1 MLCDAQVVTIKEA
14 GGAPFAAQQP
24 AREFTP
30 DDLWDGIIAGDL
42 KAVMMIVESSPGLIA
57 TVGAEDQT
65 PLHLAC
71 DVAARDEGDE
81 CIVYLVQ
88 KGADVHAQDTSLRT
102 PLLVACEVG
111 ALASARFL
119 MLNTE
124 SSLKVTDQNGMSP
137 VHWLAMHGA
146 AELLALGLKKGCDVD
161 AATSSQQTPLHIAI
175 SRGHLACALV
185 LLDAGASPAALDEER
200 RCSMHLAMQYS
211 GGMGACS
218 ESTLLLLRLLQLD
231 PSLVTAVDADK
242 RTALYANTPAPF
254 RRPRSPGRAAGLLAP
269 QRGLHKSDWPAPV
282 PLANVAMPAPHAAS
296 SDSTVRTPLIP
307 RCLGIPLCP
316 TLIGPPP
323 CTHPAIPHLPFPPL
337 PLPSCSGDGWPFFL
351 SS

>member
-137 VHWLAMHGA
+137 VH
-146 AELLALGLKKGCDVD
+146 
-161 AATSSQQTPLHIAI
+161 
-175 SRGHLACALV
+175 
-185 LLDAGASPAALDEER
+185 
-200 RCSMHLAMQYS
+200 
-211 GGMGACS
+211 
-218 ESTLLLLRLLQLD
+218 
-231 PSLVTAVDADK
+231 
-242 RTALYANTPAPF
+242 
-254 RRPRSPGRAAGLLAP
+254 
-269 QRGLHKSDWPAPV
+269 
-282 PLANVAMPAPHAAS
+282 
-296 SDSTVRTPLIP
+296 
-307 RCLGIPLCP
+307 
-316 TLIGPPP
+316 
-323 CTHPAIPHLPFPPL
+323 
-337 PLPSCSGDGWPFFL
+337 
-351 SS
+351 